1 MGAENLRVN
10 AVAPGTTRTDMIRAL
25 AANPEFI
32 QAVQSRTP
40 LQRIAEP
47 EDVAAAI
54 AFLAC
59 DAARHITGQILT
71 VDGGET
77 ILRGTL

>member
-1 MGAENLRVN
+1 
-10 AVAPGTTRTDMIRAL
+10 MIRAL
-25 AANPEFI
+25 AADPAFMA
-32 QAVQSRTP
+32 AVEARTP
-40 LQRIAEP
+40 LKRIGEP

-54 AFLAC
+54 AFLASN
-59 DAARHITGQILT
+59 AARHISGQVLT